1 MTLDPAIRQAIAAR
15 AAHTCELCSAND
27 DLEAHAVPLNP
38 AAPVAPADSALLACG
53 ACRTQLADGAMLES
67 THWFCLQES
76 IWSEVPVV
84 QVVSWRML
92 QRLSGETWAADVLEQ
107 AYLDDAVM
115 AWATLVSVAD
125 DGDADVDAPTLD
137 SNGTVLLD
145 GDSVTVIKDL
155 DVKGT
160 SFVAKRGTVVRG
172 IRLTGDPENIEGRVN
187 KVHLVL
193 KTCFLKK
200 VN

>member
-1 MTLDPAIRQAIAAR
+1 M
-15 AAHTCELCSAND
+15 
-27 DLEAHAVPLNP
+27 
-38 AAPVAPADSALLACG
+38 
-53 ACRTQLADGAMLES
+53 
-67 THWFCLQES
+67 
-76 IWSEVPVV
+76 V